1 MLHYDR
7 IVLALLLSKI
17 FLKGFKNEPSIETEF
32 SQLLNSNVALISSN
46 AAQSGPLVDNLTT
59 EQTDAMLRLSKTATF
74 KNLKNQIMTNKD
86 FVKWLDSDNPELNV
100 PTLWTETVTSEIN
113 IIYFKNNI
121 ELEK

>member
-1 MLHYDR
+1 M
-7 IVLALLLSKI
+7 ALLLSKI